1 MILYIHIGGEKD
13 SFCVKIYI
21 YIHIFTYGQSHD
33 DGPKLSPSPMFAL
46 ELELP
51 NSGSGR

>member
-13 SFCVKIYI
+13 SFGVHICIYI
-21 YIHIFTYGQSHD
+21 YTSLPMDKVMTMVQSFLH
-33 DGPKLSPSPMFAL
+33 MFAL